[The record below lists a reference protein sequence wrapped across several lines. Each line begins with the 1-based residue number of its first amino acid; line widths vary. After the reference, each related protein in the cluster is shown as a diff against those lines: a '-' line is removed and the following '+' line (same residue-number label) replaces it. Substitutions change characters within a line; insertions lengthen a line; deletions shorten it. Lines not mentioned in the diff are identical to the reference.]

1 MFETRCII
9 YISKKRLG
17 KYGTDGIE
25 LSINDIV
32 NVLKYISIEIYKYIH
47 IYPCN
52 LLHHKNC

>member
-25 LSINDIV
+25 LSINDIS
-32 NVLKYISIEIYKYIH
+32 KCSQIYIY
-47 IYPCN
+47 
-52 LLHHKNC
+52 